1 MHVCKYLNERARAL
15 GNRMDYLSKLFQKQ
29 KKEKKHMKRFSFIT
43 QFKIELLLSFTSCR
57 KVLGKI
63 HVSLSWNNKGHKIN
77 TKRVPIEPNIDTS
90 TQQSGTSLHIA
101 KYGLEKFTI
110 LC

>member
-1 MHVCKYLNERARAL
+1 
-15 GNRMDYLSKLFQKQ
+15 
-29 KKEKKHMKRFSFIT
+29 MKRFSFIT

-77 TKRVPIEPNIDTS
+77 TKSVPIEPNIDTS
-90 TQQSGTSLHIA
+90 TQQSGTSLHIE
-101 KYGLEKFTI
+101 KCGLEKFTI

>member
-29 KKEKKHMKRFSFIT
+29 KKRKNTWKRFSFIT

-63 HVSLSWNNKGHKIN
+63 HVSRSWNNKGHKLNI
-77 TKRVPIEPNIDTS
+77 KRVPIEPNIDTS
-90 TQQSGTSLHIA
+90 TQQSGKSLHIV